1 MTFVVQKIRNIII
14 NKRLIKIRFYLIT
27 FVFRIFINKMLDIN
41 KIRTDFPILSQKVN
55 GKPLVYF
62 DNGATSQKPQVV
74 IDAIAT
80 YYEEINANIH
90 RGVHT
95 LSQLATDAY
104 EESRIKIQNHIN
116 AKFAHEVLFT
126 SGTTF
131 GINLVA
137 NGFASLLKPN
147 DEVMV
152 SALEHHSNIVPWQML
167 CEKTGAKLV
176 VIPMDENGEL
186 ILSEYERLL
195 SDKIKI
201 VAVNHI
207 SNALGTVNPIK
218 YMITKAHEVGAAVLI
233 DGAQAVPHLKPD
245 VQELDCDFYVFS
257 GHKMCGP
264 TGVGIL
270 YGKEAWLNKLP
281 PYLGGGEM
289 IKEVTFE
296 KTTYADLPHKFEA
309 GTPNIASGIVLGTAV
324 DYMNS
329 VGFEN
334 IQQQEKELLI
344 YATEKLLEIEGLKI
358 FGTAATKTSVISF
371 NIDGIHPYDIGTIID
386 KLGIAVRTGH
396 HCAQPI
402 MNYFNIP
409 GTIRASF
416 AFYNTKEEID
426 IFVEAVKKA
435 KTMLS

>member
-1 MTFVVQKIRNIII
+1 MFDIQKIRA
-14 NKRLIKIRFYLIT
+14 
-27 FVFRIFINKMLDIN
+27 
-41 KIRTDFPILSQKVN
+41 DFPILSRQVN

-80 YYEEINANIH
+80 YYQEINANIH

-104 EESRIKIQNHIN
+104 EASRTKIQNHIN
-116 AKFAHEVLFT
+116 AQFAHEVLFT
-126 SGTTF
+126 SGTTHSV
-131 GINLVA
+131 NLVA
-137 NGFASLLKPN
+137 NGFASILKAG
-147 DEVMV
+147 DEVLV

-167 CEKTGAKLV
+167 CEKTGAVLR
-176 VIPMDENGEL
+176 VIPMNEKGEL
-186 ILSEYERLL
+186 VMAEYDQLL
-195 SDKIKI
+195 SDKTKI
-201 VAVNHI
+201 VTVNHI
-207 SNALGTVNPIK
+207 SNALGTINPIK
-218 YMITKAHEVGAAVLI
+218 YIIDKAHQFGAAVFI
-233 DGAQAVPHLKPD
+233 DGAQAVPHLKPN
-245 VQELDCDFYVFS
+245 VQELDCDFYAFS
-257 GHKMCGP
+257 GHKICGP
-264 TGVGIL
+264 TGTGIL

-281 PYLGGGEM
+281 PYQGGGEM

-296 KTTYADLPHKFEA
+296 KTTYAELPHKFEA
-309 GTPNIASGIVLGTAV
+309 GTPNIAGGIVLGTAV

-334 IQQQEKELLI
+334 IQKQELELLT
-344 YATEKLLEIEGLKI
+344 YATEQLLAIEGLKI
-358 FGTAATKTSVISF
+358 YGTAEEKTSVISF
-371 NIDGIHPYDIGTIID
+371 NIDGIHPYDIGTIVD

-402 MNYFNIP
+402 MNFFEIP

-426 IFVEAVKKA
+426 SMVEAVKKA
-435 KTMLS
+435 KMMLS

>member
-1 MTFVVQKIRNIII
+1 
-14 NKRLIKIRFYLIT
+14 
-27 FVFRIFINKMLDIN
+27 MLDIN
-41 KIRTDFPILSQKVN
+41 KIRADFPILSQKVN

-74 IDAIAT
+74 IDAISK
-80 YYEEINANIH
+80 YYQEINANIH

-104 EESRIKIQNHIN
+104 ENSRGKLQNHIN

-126 SGTTF
+126 SGTTH

-137 NGFASLLKPN
+137 NGFASILKPG
-147 DEVMV
+147 DEVLV

-167 CEKTGAKLV
+167 CEKTGATLR
-176 VIPMDENGEL
+176 VIPMNEDGEL
-186 ILSEYERLL
+186 IMSEYDKLLSE
-195 SDKIKI
+195 KTKI
-201 VAVNHI
+201 VTVNHI

-218 YMITKAHEVGAAVLI
+218 YMIDKAHEVGAAVFI

-245 VQELDCDFYVFS
+245 VQELDCDFYAFS

-264 TGVGIL
+264 TGTGIL

-281 PYLGGGEM
+281 PYQGGGEM

-309 GTPNIASGIVLGTAV
+309 GTPNIAGGIVLGTAV
-324 DYMNS
+324 DYMNG

-334 IQQQEKELLI
+334 IQQQELELLEHG
-344 YATEKLLEIEGLKI
+344 TQRLLEIEGLKI
-358 FGTAATKTSVISF
+358 FGTSAAKTSVISF
-371 NIDGIHPYDIGTIID
+371 NIEGIHPYDIGTIID

-402 MNYFNIP
+402 MNFFCIP

-426 IFVEAVKKA
+426 SMVEAIKKA
-435 KTMLS
+435 KLMLS